1 MSRSRDS
8 LNRTKRVSNK
18 AVDLYGGP
26 AASLSPVTDAG
37 HLIDN
42 RRDKKGLHQGRGQR
56 QIAVDSRR

>member
-8 LNRTKRVSNK
+8 LSGTKRVSNK

-42 RRDKKGLHQGRGQR
+42 RRDKKGLHQGRG
-56 QIAVDSRR
+56 